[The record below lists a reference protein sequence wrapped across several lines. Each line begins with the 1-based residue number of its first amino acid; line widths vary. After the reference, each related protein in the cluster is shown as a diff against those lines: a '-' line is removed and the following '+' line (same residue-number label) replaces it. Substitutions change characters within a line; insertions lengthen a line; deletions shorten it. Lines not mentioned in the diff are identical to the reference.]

1 MIMDNIWSMMDIIFA
16 GAGAYMLYAWILMKK
31 TGEIKNFLA
40 AKQRGGYPQVQ
51 RSGRVQE
58 LYGAPKMLVFG
69 ITALVYGGYG
79 LVNSYVFSMPMPV
92 YWAVM
97 AGFFAVLVWFSVQS
111 RKSVELFW

>member
-1 MIMDNIWSMMDIIFA
+1 MGNIWSMMDIIFA

-31 TGEIKNFLA
+31 TGEIKTSLLLSKEVDIRKCKDLEGYKNFM
-40 AKQRGGYPQVQ
+40 
-51 RSGRVQE
+51 
-58 LYGAPKMLVFG
+58 APKMLVFG

-111 RKSVELFW
+111 RKSVEMFW

>member
-1 MIMDNIWSMMDIIFA
+1 MDNIWSMMDIIFA

-31 TGEIKNFLA
+31 TGEIKTSLLLSKEVDIRKCKDLEGYKNFM
-40 AKQRGGYPQVQ
+40 
-51 RSGRVQE
+51 
-58 LYGAPKMLVFG
+58 APKMLVFG

-111 RKSVELFW
+111 RKSVEMFW

>member
-1 MIMDNIWSMMDIIFA
+1 MDNIWSMMDIIFA

-31 TGEIKNFLA
+31 TGEIKTSLLLSKEVDIRKCKDLEGYKNFM
-40 AKQRGGYPQVQ
+40 
-51 RSGRVQE
+51 
-58 LYGAPKMLVFG
+58 APKMLVFV

-111 RKSVELFW
+111 RKSVEMFW

>member
-1 MIMDNIWSMMDIIFA
+1 MDNIWSMMDIIFV

-31 TGEIKNFLA
+31 TGEIKTSLLLSKEVDIRKCKDLEGYKNFM
-40 AKQRGGYPQVQ
+40 
-51 RSGRVQE
+51 
-58 LYGAPKMLVFG
+58 APKMLVFG

-111 RKSVELFW
+111 RKSVEMFW

>member
-1 MIMDNIWSMMDIIFA
+1 MDNIWSMMDIIFA

-31 TGEIKNFLA
+31 TGEIKTSLLLSKEVDIRKCKDLEGYKNFM
-40 AKQRGGYPQVQ
+40 
-51 RSGRVQE
+51 
-58 LYGAPKMLVFG
+58 APKMLVFG

-79 LVNSYVFSMPMPV
+79 LVNSYAFSMPMPV

-111 RKSVELFW
+111 RKSVEMFW

>member
-1 MIMDNIWSMMDIIFA
+1 MDNIWSMMDIIFA

-31 TGEIKNFLA
+31 TGEIKTSLLLS
-40 AKQRGGYPQVQ
+40 KEVDIRKCKDLEGYKDFM
-51 RSGRVQE
+51 
-58 LYGAPKMLVFG
+58 APKMLVFG

>member
-1 MIMDNIWSMMDIIFA
+1 MDNIWSMMDIIFA

-31 TGEIKNFLA
+31 TGEIKTSLLLSKEVDIRKCKDLEGYKNFM
-40 AKQRGGYPQVQ
+40 
-51 RSGRVQE
+51 
-58 LYGAPKMLVFG
+58 APKMLVFG

>member
-1 MIMDNIWSMMDIIFA
+1 MDNIWSMMDIIFA
-16 GAGAYMLYAWILMKK
+16 GAGAYILYAWILMKK
-31 TGEIKNFLA
+31 TGEIKTSLLLSKEVDIRKCKDLEGYKNFM
-40 AKQRGGYPQVQ
+40 
-51 RSGRVQE
+51 
-58 LYGAPKMLVFG
+58 APKMLVFG

>member
-1 MIMDNIWSMMDIIFA
+1 MDNIWSMMDIIFA

-31 TGEIKNFLA
+31 TGEIKTSLLLSKEVDIRKCKDLEGYKNFM
-40 AKQRGGYPQVQ
+40 
-51 RSGRVQE
+51 
-58 LYGAPKMLVFG
+58 APKMLVFG

-111 RKSVELFW
+111 RQSVEMFW

>member
-1 MIMDNIWSMMDIIFA
+1 MDNIWSMMDIIFA
-16 GAGAYMLYAWILMKK
+16 GAGVYMLYAWILMKK
-31 TGEIKNFLA
+31 TGEIKTSLLLSKEVDIRKCKDLEGYKNFM
-40 AKQRGGYPQVQ
+40 
-51 RSGRVQE
+51 
-58 LYGAPKMLVFG
+58 APKMLVFG

>member
-1 MIMDNIWSMMDIIFA
+1 MDNIWSMMDIIFA

-31 TGEIKNFLA
+31 TGEIKTSLLLSKEVDIRKCKDLEGYKNFM
-40 AKQRGGYPQVQ
+40 
-51 RSGRVQE
+51 
-58 LYGAPKMLVFG
+58 APKMLVFG

-97 AGFFAVLVWFSVQS
+97 AGFFAVLVWFSGQS
-111 RKSVELFW
+111 RKSVEMFW

>member
-1 MIMDNIWSMMDIIFA
+1 MDNIWSMMDIIFA
-16 GAGAYMLYAWILMKK
+16 GSGAYMLYAWILMKK
-31 TGEIKNFLA
+31 TGEIKTSLLLSKEVDIRKCKDLEGYKNFM
-40 AKQRGGYPQVQ
+40 
-51 RSGRVQE
+51 
-58 LYGAPKMLVFG
+58 APKMLVFG

-111 RKSVELFW
+111 RKSVEMFW

>member
-1 MIMDNIWSMMDIIFA
+1 MDNIWSMMDIIFA

-31 TGEIKNFLA
+31 TGEIKTSLLLSKEVDIRKCKDLEGYKNFM
-40 AKQRGGYPQVQ
+40 
-51 RSGRVQE
+51 
-58 LYGAPKMLVFG
+58 APKMLVFG

-111 RKSVELFW
+111 RKSLEMFW

>member
-1 MIMDNIWSMMDIIFA
+1 MDNIWSMMDIIFA

-31 TGEIKNFLA
+31 TWEIKTSLLLSKEVDIRKCKDLEGYKNFM
-40 AKQRGGYPQVQ
+40 
-51 RSGRVQE
+51 
-58 LYGAPKMLVFG
+58 APKMLVFG

-111 RKSVELFW
+111 RKSVEMFW

>member
-1 MIMDNIWSMMDIIFA
+1 MDNIWSMMDIIFA

-31 TGEIKNFLA
+31 TGEIKTSLLLSKEVDIRKCKDLEGYKNFM
-40 AKQRGGYPQVQ
+40 
-51 RSGRVQE
+51 
-58 LYGAPKMLVFG
+58 APKMLVFG

-97 AGFFAVLVWFSVQS
+97 AGFCAVLVWFSVQS
-111 RKSVELFW
+111 RKSVEMFW

>member
-1 MIMDNIWSMMDIIFA
+1 MDNIWSMMDIIFA

-31 TGEIKNFLA
+31 TGEIKTSLLLSKEVDIRKCKDLEGYKNFM
-40 AKQRGGYPQVQ
+40 
-51 RSGRVQE
+51 
-58 LYGAPKMLVFG
+58 APKMLVFG

-111 RKSVELFW
+111 RKSVGMFW

>member
-1 MIMDNIWSMMDIIFA
+1 MDNIWSMMDIIFA

-31 TGEIKNFLA
+31 TGEIKTSLLLSKEVDIRKCKDLEGYKNFM
-40 AKQRGGYPQVQ
+40 
-51 RSGRVQE
+51 
-58 LYGAPKMLVFG
+58 APKMLVFG
-69 ITALVYGGYG
+69 ITALVYGAYG

-111 RKSVELFW
+111 RKSVEMFW